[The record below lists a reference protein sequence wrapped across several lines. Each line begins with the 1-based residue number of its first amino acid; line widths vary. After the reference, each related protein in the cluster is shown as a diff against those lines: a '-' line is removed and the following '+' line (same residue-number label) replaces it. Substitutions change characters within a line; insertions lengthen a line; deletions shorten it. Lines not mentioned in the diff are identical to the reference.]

1 LCEIIVLKY
10 NTYTIFFCY
19 HQVQRLGENK
29 IRVSQV
35 SPGLVESEIM
45 FANDPEKSE
54 YSKKV
59 FANTAHLKPS
69 HIAYAV
75 VTQLAAPEECNI
87 RETIVTQVHE
97 TW

>member
-1 LCEIIVLKY
+1 M
-10 NTYTIFFCY
+10 
-19 HQVQRLGENK
+19 QRLGGNK
-29 IRVSQV
+29 IRISQV

-45 FANDPEKSE
+45 YANDPEKSD

-59 FANTAHLKPS
+59 FENTPHLKPG

-75 VTQLAAPEECNI
+75 VTQIAAPEECLI